1 MKLHRR
7 LNVKAEVVSVLCAW
21 DEFARLPAK
30 LVSQQW
36 LTSSQPKRTLVYNT
50 KARVGRRLESGW
62 RLKACGGRFACFP
75 RDTIII
81 DVSSYKYAHEKLL
94 YILLGILESTINKTN
109 LKTIVFSL
117 QKKTKINIIHSLV
130 A

>member
-75 RDTIII
+75 RNTIII
-81 DVSSYKYAHEKLL
+81 DMCLVTSTLMRNY

-117 QKKTKINIIHSLV
+117 QKKTEDQ
-130 A
+130 